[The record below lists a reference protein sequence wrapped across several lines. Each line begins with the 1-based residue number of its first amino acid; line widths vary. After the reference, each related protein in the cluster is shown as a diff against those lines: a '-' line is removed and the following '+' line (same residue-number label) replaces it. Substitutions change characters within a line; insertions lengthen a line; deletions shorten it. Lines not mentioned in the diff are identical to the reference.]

1 MLLRADAVARQV
13 ADRLLFE
20 GVNLEIRAGDRI
32 GLVGPNGAGKST
44 LLRVLAGD
52 EETDGGRVVCAR
64 RVRVVAVTFALGLGV
79 ANGGVG
85 ASLARPPASE
95 MAVFTTASLS
105 PLARLEID

>member
-1 MLLRADAVARQV
+1 MDTLEHWLARAPAEGRSLDGLEADVWARVRALKAERGARRLRA
-13 ADRLLFE
+13 
-20 GVNLEIRAGDRI
+20 
-32 GLVGPNGAGKST
+32 
-44 LLRVLAGD
+44 
-52 EETDGGRVVCAR
+52 
-64 RVRVVAVTFALGLGV
+64 VAVTFALGLGV